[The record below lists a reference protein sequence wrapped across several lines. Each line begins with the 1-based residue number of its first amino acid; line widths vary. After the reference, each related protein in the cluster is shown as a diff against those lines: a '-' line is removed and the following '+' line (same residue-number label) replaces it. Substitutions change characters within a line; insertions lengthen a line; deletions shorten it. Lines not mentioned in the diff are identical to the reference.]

1 MFIILNIANSS
12 EKSVNGIDWFSTGSE
27 KTKSNRENK
36 GWSLLS
42 SQSVCQAGIRS
53 RQLPARFY
61 RSVEEFYFFFTLTG
75 AVIYLIRYSKTGIL
89 SYLDCRVFHCPS
101 VNLDD
106 SKYKKKNIVTKL

>member
-12 EKSVNGIDWFSTGSE
+12 EKSANGIDWFSTGFE

-53 RQLPARFY
+53 RQLPAQFY
-61 RSVEEFYFFFTLTG
+61 RSVEDDFFLTLAA
-75 AVIYLIRYSKTGIL
+75 AVIFLIHYSKTGIL

-101 VNLDD
+101 VNLGR
-106 SKYKKKNIVTKL
+106 L